1 MEIAKRLE
9 TTNNSF
15 NSIKDSNKET
25 EVEKQNYINE
35 MKKRDDIIMILCKKV
50 QGMES

>member
-1 MEIAKRLE
+1 MAKRLE

-15 NSIKDSNKET
+15 SMDKEQ
-25 EVEKQNYINE
+25 EEEKQKYRDE
-35 MKKRDDIIMILCKKV
+35 MKKRDDIIMILCQKV